1 MQKAGSI
8 LSYKMTKN
16 VKIEEIWPKI
26 STKYKIKSPHCCQ
39 GQSFGLGWAAGLP
52 LKYLHGCIF
61 SPKCI
66 GKSFSNW
73 ANITKTVHK
82 FSNCVTRTAAM
93 QWWSCC
99 MPFLQLRHC
108 LWWGDSFPYFVLYL
122 PSYFI
127 NLYILGHFITQNLTR
142 SQNILVALIL
152 NKY

>member
-26 STKYKIKSPHCCQ
+26 STKYEIKSPHCCQ
-39 GQSFGLGWAAGLP
+39 GQSFRLGWSAGPP

-82 FSNCVTRTAAM
+82 FSNCVTWTAAM

-99 MPFLQLRHC
+99 MPFLQFRHC
-108 LWWGDSFPYFVLYL
+108 LWWGGSFPYC
-122 PSYFI
+122 FI
-127 NLYILGHFITQNLTR
+127 SSFIFYQSLHSR
-142 SQNILVALIL
+142 SFYNPEFNQVSEYTSCFDIE
-152 NKY
+152 